1 MKNIIIKSV
10 LFLSVTAGLFSSCV
24 NDDEYKTPSNTLVT
38 YELTTTTTVEAVQDA
53 ATNSPV
59 AFTPSATDQIIEAYV
74 TSNDEKGNFYKS
86 ISFQTKPTDGSDPIG
101 FSVPINE
108 TTLFGEGFIP
118 GRKVYIKLNGLYSAI
133 VYGSLQIGSFYQPST
148 VNPPEIGR
156 LSEFEWKNHLFP
168 SATIVDESE
177 LVRTFSLADAYTD
190 AVQNTLI
197 ELENVQFSDASINR
211 TYYDIDSGG
220 GATNHELI
228 SSVGGAA
235 QIIRFSSFC
244 PFTGNQVPVKSGKIR
259 GVLTKYDTDFQFIVR
274 YESDIQLTEDRFDV
288 SPPIVGSNVLFN
300 STLNEPFTTY
310 TSNQTNFPKYI
321 NDAVVGSR
329 YWQLKTF
336 SSNSYIEM
344 SSFNGSG
351 NPGVE
356 AKTYFFVPVDFALA
370 NSITFK
376 EKIRFNAGEC
386 IRVYYVSSTDY
397 TAGGTF
403 NIANFIDITSQFN
416 ITYPAS
422 GSSESSFNSAGTFSI
437 PTTLLGTGY
446 FVFEYIGTATITT
459 TAQIDDI
466 VIN

>member
-1 MKNIIIKSV
+1 MKNIFIKSV

-24 NDDEYKTPSNTLVT
+24 NDDNYNTPSSTLVT

-53 ATNSPV
+53 ATNFPV
-59 AFTPSATDQIIEAYV
+59 AFSPSSTDQIIEAYV
-74 TSNDEKGNFYKS
+74 TSSDEKGTFYKS
-86 ISFQTKPTDGSDPIG
+86 ISFQTLPTDGSDPIG

-108 TTLFGEGFIP
+108 TTLFGEGFTP

-168 SATIVDESE
+168 SATIVAESE
-177 LVRTFSLADAYTD
+177 MVRTFSLADAYTD

-197 ELENVQFSDASINR
+197 ELENVQFADASINR

-228 SSVGGAA
+228 SSDGGAA

-288 SPPIVGSNVLFN
+288 NPPIVGDAIAYNG
-300 STLNEPFTTY
+300 TLNEPFTSY
-310 TSNQTNFPKYI
+310 SNNVSVFPKYV
-321 NDAVVGSR
+321 NDANVGSR
-329 YWQLKTF
+329 YWQVKTF
-336 SSNSYIEM
+336 SGNKYIQV
-344 SSFNGSG
+344 SSFGG
-351 NPGVE
+351 TPE
-356 AKTYFFVPVDFALA
+356 ANRVLFFVPVDFSAA
-370 NSITFK
+370 NTFSFK
-376 EKIRFNAGEC
+376 TKAGFGDSSC
-386 IRVYYVSSTDY
+386 LKVYYSTDY
-397 TAGGTF
+397 VPGSDVSTATLV
-403 NIANFIDITSQFN
+403 DITSGF
-416 ITYPAS
+416 
-422 GSSESSFNSAGTFSI
+422 TFSPGSPSGYPTNFTSSTNYNI
-437 PTTLLGTGY
+437 DPITLTGTGFFIFEYVGNGTTGPTTTM
-446 FVFEYIGTATITT
+446 
-459 TAQIDDI
+459 QIDDI